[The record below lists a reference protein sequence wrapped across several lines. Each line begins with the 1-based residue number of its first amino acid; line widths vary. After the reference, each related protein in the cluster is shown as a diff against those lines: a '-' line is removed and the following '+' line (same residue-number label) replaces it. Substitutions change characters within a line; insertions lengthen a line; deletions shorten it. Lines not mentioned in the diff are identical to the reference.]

1 MINASLVKELRDKT
15 GAGMMDCKAALV
27 ATNGDIEQAID
38 WLREKGIVKAAK
50 KADRIA
56 AEGLCSIAVDGNNCY
71 IYELNSETDFVA
83 KNEMFLELL
92 NKVGQVAIQAGAGS
106 VEEVLHVVLD
116 GETNLEKL
124 IADATFKIGEKISLR
139 RVLKITKSGTQN
151 FGVYKHMGGRIATV
165 TVVEGASEEVAKDV
179 AMHTAAMNPKFLNRN
194 SVNPETIEHEKH
206 IFTQEALSE
215 GKPLAIVE
223 KMVVGRVQ
231 KYLKEICLVDQPF
244 VKNPDVT
251 VAEYVKNNHGSVSSF
266 VRFEVGEG
274 MEKRVDDFAAEVMAA
289 VNSSK

>member
-1 MINASLVKELRDKT
+1 MISASLVKELRDKT

-27 ATNGDIEQAID
+27 ATNGDVEQAVD

-56 AEGLCSIAVDGNNCY
+56 AEGLCSIAVDNNTCY

-83 KNEMFLELL
+83 KNDMFLELL
-92 NKVGQVAIQAGAGS
+92 NQVGVYALTAKTAN
-106 VEEVLHVVLD
+106 VENLLQFEVKGTPLS
-116 GETNLEKL
+116 TL

-139 RVLKITKSGTQN
+139 RVLKIEKTDTQN
-151 FGVYKHMGGRIATV
+151 FGLYKHMGGKIATV
-165 TVVEGASEEVAKDV
+165 TVVEGANEKTTRDV
-179 AMHTAAMNPKFLNRN
+179 AMHAAAMNPKYLDRN
-194 SVNPETIEHEKH
+194 SVSQEVIDHEKH

-251 VAEYVKNNHGSVSSF
+251 VFDYVKNNKGTMRSF

-289 VNSSK
+289 VNNSK